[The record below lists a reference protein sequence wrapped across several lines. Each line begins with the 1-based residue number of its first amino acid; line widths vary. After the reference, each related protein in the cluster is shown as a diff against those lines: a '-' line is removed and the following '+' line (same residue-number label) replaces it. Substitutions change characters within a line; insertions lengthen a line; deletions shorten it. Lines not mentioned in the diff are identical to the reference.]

1 MSSMFVLNFFNWKKI
16 VVLIICI
23 QLNIINLEL
32 KLSIA
37 SMLGFQDVK
46 LGVYK
51 YSRTR
56 LYCTLGDVR

>member
-1 MSSMFVLNFFNWKKI
+1 M
-16 VVLIICI
+16 IICI

-46 LGVYK
+46 LGVFK

-56 LYCTLGDVR
+56 L